1 MLQIC
6 LIGILL
12 AIQMDSLEVF
22 NDTATDVMV
31 KANVVAPTTVSESI
45 HSIDTVYTSFESD
58 TINLAQPSPV
68 SQIIYAEHTESQ
80 SFFHRNLFPII
91 MLIIGVIID
100 RSAQAFF
107 DKKRMER
114 NGNRW
119 KNELQSCAPAINK
132 QQKALVEFK
141 KEYCDNPK
149 MFEIPDIFIFP
160 FLNGK
165 EFSSLNKEDLYDYLK
180 LNIKKHDTCKY
191 ILQNLTKDG
200 RATIDELAQSRFYK
214 ITTFVMSLEIIN
226 RNFIN
231 SFDSFR
237 ESSSH
242 QIESFNDIQLH
253 YSQILLS
260 YNRERQTPL
269 VCQLMNL
276 YETAF
281 RDHPNINLFELE
293 ESFITPSLSFLSK
306 TTDPEYQDIVNQLI
320 NMRYCINGLKLEKKY
335 LAAGI
340 QGIID
345 QYNRCLTAI
354 EEFND
359 YLKS

>member
-214 ITTFVMSLEIIN
+214 ITTFVMSLEIIHKTLT
-226 RNFIN
+226 N
-231 SFDSFR
+231 SFETFR

-242 QIESFNDIQLH
+242 QIESFNDIQLD
-253 YSQILLS
+253 YSQIILS
-260 YNRERQTPL
+260 KYREKQTAPI
-269 VCQLMNL
+269 VEIKDL
-276 YETAF
+276 YENAF
-281 RDHPNINLFELE
+281 RNHPNINLFELE
-293 ESFITPSLSFLSK
+293 ETFITPSLSILSK
-306 TTDPEYQDIVNQLI
+306 YTNTEYQDIVNRLI
-320 NMRYCINGLKLEKKY
+320 DMRYRINGLKLEKNY
-335 LAAGI
+335 LAIGI
-340 QGIID
+340 NGVNE

-354 EEFND
+354 EEFNA
-359 YLKS
+359 YL